1 MNHKLGLPV
10 YQDLW
15 HHSRAIS
22 AINSPLLDFDSYDEK
37 ICPFEVAR
45 NHGLKIA
52 YRVIPIKSEFSAQE
66 ELKTVLYVYAYLP
79 EDEHHFDDAKLLGF
93 IEKSG
98 YVFLSDVVNDNQPYL
113 VTQPKTG
120 FLKDEQVLLSREKV
134 HDIMKKLHAWMLTEE
149 DVLTQ
154 EEMAYHAR
162 ADVVAM
168 SA

>member
-1 MNHKLGLPV
+1 M
-10 YQDLW
+10 
-15 HHSRAIS
+15 
-22 AINSPLLDFDSYDEK
+22 
-37 ICPFEVAR
+37 
-45 NHGLKIA
+45 
-52 YRVIPIKSEFSAQE
+52 
-66 ELKTVLYVYAYLP
+66 
-79 EDEHHFDDAKLLGF
+79 GF